1 MNLGVLDWIFIVVL
15 VLSTLLG
22 AWRGL
27 VAEVLSVVG
36 WIAAFI
42 VAQLFATTIGQLLPT
57 QGFSDSLRY
66 AAGFACAFIGTAFA
80 AGLVTWMVKKMIE
93 SVGLRPVDRTLG
105 AAFGLVRGTVL
116 LLAAATVVS
125 MTPMKD
131 AQWWRQSQGANVLS
145 AVLRNLKPVL
155 PAELGK
161 FINVALTLPERDI
174 NAAAQVPQQK
184 GFLCVES

>member
-1 MNLGVLDWIFIVVL
+1 MNLAFLDWVFLAVL
-15 VLSTLLG
+15 LLSTLLG

-36 WIAAFI
+36 WVAAFI
-42 VAQLFATTIGQLLPT
+42 VAQLFATSIGQLLPME
-57 QGFSDSLRY
+57 GFSDSLRY

-80 AGLVTWMVKKMIE
+80 AGLVTWMVKKLIE

-105 AAFGLVRGTVL
+105 AAFGLVRGAVL

-131 AQWWRQSQGANVLS
+131 APWWRESQGAGIVSTVLKG
-145 AVLRNLKPVL
+145 LKPVL

-161 FINVALTLPERDI
+161 YINVA
-174 NAAAQVPQQK
+174 AHQPQPK
-184 GFLCVES
+184 G